1 LSQEVLLEHRAKV
14 AASKREQHRKR
25 QGEDEAS
32 NEKAA
37 IKLYERERK
46 RVAPP
51 QKRKPNR
58 LYSVFPCNLAK
69 QAATIGGRP
78 IKPIN
83 PRQYDTS
90 YCYVYSRKLHS
101 FVVSTQWI
109 MCHPELQDRGTCCRL
124 HADNFRMTA

>member
-51 QKRKPNR
+51 QKNQTDCILFSLAILQNKADPLSPLTRGNMTR
-58 LYSVFPCNLAK
+58 LIVTST
-69 QAATIGGRP
+69 AA
-78 IKPIN
+78 
-83 PRQYDTS
+83 
-90 YCYVYSRKLHS
+90 
-101 FVVSTQWI
+101 
-109 MCHPELQDRGTCCRL
+109 
-124 HADNFRMTA
+124 NFIHL